1 MSSNNNNNNSQGN
14 MPQDV
19 PATDSFWHIKQKKQS
34 YQKNVLEI
42 TSQKRDKQINKNIR
56 QGSN

>member
-1 MSSNNNNNNSQGN
+1 MNSNNNNNNSQGN
-14 MPQDV
+14 MSQDV

-42 TSQKRDKQINKNIR
+42 TSQKRDKQINKNL
-56 QGSN
+56 